1 MMDLVEIQQIISNLS
16 SIEKIASSSHALAVN
31 SGNIAREKMEN
42 TNKMQKNIVIE
53 LSEVLEP
60 VNDEKEKPKEKEKK
74 EEEKEEEENP
84 SHVDLIL

>member
-42 TNKMQKNIVIE
+42 TNEMQKNIVVE

-60 VNDEKEKPKEKEKK
+60 VNDEKEKPKK
-74 EEEKEEEENP
+74 EKEEKPKKEKNP

>member
-16 SIEKIASSSHALAVN
+16 SIEKIAASPHALAVN

-42 TNKMQKNIVIE
+42 TNKMKKNIIVE

-60 VNDEKEKPKEKEKK
+60 VNEKEEKPKEEKK
-74 EEEKEEEENP
+74 EEEEPKEKENT